1 MSEHEHVVI
10 PGLDVPRAKR
20 YSHIRLGLLG
30 VSLAWSV
37 GSMAWLARRQRAKRL
52 QQRVAEL
59 VPDQRLTAPVFLA
72 AISAG
77 TWLAGLPLAY
87 VGGLVVERAF
97 DLTKQSTGDWFAE
110 QVKALAV
117 GTALQTPLMTAA
129 FIVIRRRPHD
139 WWLILA
145 GATVP
150 LMVLLSNL
158 APVILMPLFNTFTPL
173 RDEQLRAQL
182 LTLAERSGVRVAD
195 VYEMDMSRQSEK
207 PNAMF
212 TGLGNT
218 KRIVLGDTLLRDFTP
233 EETAG
238 VVAHELGHQV
248 HGDIW
253 WLIAVGGVMGFGG
266 AWALHTLAPLM
277 VDATR
282 DQTGVT
288 EVGDEAVYPM
298 LVILGTA
305 LGLLAAPAQGAF
317 SRWLER
323 RADRYAIAL
332 TGDPEAYARA
342 LERLAS
348 ASLADPDPPRAVV
361 IMLASHP
368 PIAERIRV
376 ARATQPA

>member
-1 MSEHEHVVI
+1 MPKREPIVI

-20 YSHIRLGLLG
+20 YSRVKLGLLG
-30 VSLAWSV
+30 ASLAWSV
-37 GSMAWLARRQRAKRL
+37 GSMVWLARQQRAKRL
-52 QQRVAEL
+52 QARVAEI
-59 VPDQRLTAPVFLA
+59 VPDQRLTAPAFLA
-72 AISAG
+72 TISAG

-87 VGGLVVERAF
+87 VSGLAVERAF
-97 DLTKQSTGDWFAE
+97 GLTKQSTGDWFSD

-117 GTALQTPLMTAA
+117 GTALQTPLLTAA
-129 FIVIRRRPHD
+129 FVVIRRRPHD

-158 APVILMPLFNTFTPL
+158 APVLLMPLFNTFTPL
-173 RDEQLRAQL
+173 RDEQLREQL
-182 LTLAERSGVRVAD
+182 LALAERSGVRVAD

-218 KRIVLGDTLLRDFTP
+218 KRIVLGDTLLRDFAP
-233 EETAG
+233 EETSG

-253 WLIAVGGVMGFGG
+253 RLIALGGVMGFGS
-266 AWALHTLAPLM
+266 AWALHKLAPP
-277 VDATR
+277 VVAATH

-288 EVGDEAVYPM
+288 GVGDEAAYP
-298 LVILGTA
+298 LFAILGTA

-332 TGDPEAYARA
+332 TDDPEAYARA

-361 IMLASHP
+361 FMLASHP

-376 ARATQPA
+376 ARATLPA